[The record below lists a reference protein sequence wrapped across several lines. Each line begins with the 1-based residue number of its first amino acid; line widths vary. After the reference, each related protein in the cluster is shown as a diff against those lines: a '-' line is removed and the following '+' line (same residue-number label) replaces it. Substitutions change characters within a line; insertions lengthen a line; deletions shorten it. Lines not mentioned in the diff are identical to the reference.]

1 MTHNDERVRTL
12 IDEAKRLRYSRRQIM
27 RSGAALGL
35 STAGIHT
42 VLRGA
47 GHAAAAPRHTRY
59 IQDGGSLTILAGSYF
74 VPEAQDFFVQQVE
87 DWGSQN
93 NVEVTCD
100 FINWPDIQARISA
113 AVESGAGPDIV
124 ELREAWQYLYYEQMV
139 DLNDLAMAAGEAAG
153 GYYDWVTKT
162 ASVDGNYYSIPVGT
176 SASAF
181 AYRIGYFEEAGWAD
195 AANSFPATWEELF
208 TVGKALKEMGKPLGQ
223 ALGHSTG
230 DPPAFTYAYMWS
242 YGAMEVEED
251 GTTVAFNKPEFVEG
265 MNTFI
270 QAWTDAFDETG
281 LSWDDGV
288 NNRAFLSDQISGT
301 FNGSS
306 IYIAAQ
312 NAAAGTGTTDF
323 EVVVDPADITHGN
336 FPEGPAGRFNQL
348 NSMSYGLMSYSENQ
362 EAARA
367 LLEHWTSTEP
377 FTAWLEAQKGYI
389 IPPASS
395 YASNPVY
402 TSDPKL
408 APYLEVVNYG
418 RNKGYA
424 GPANQKA
431 AQAGAQYVVTDTFAK
446 AIQNNDAAGAIEEGA
461 SLLERIYGR

>member
-1 MTHNDERVRTL
+1 MTQHDDHVRNL
-12 IDEAKRLRYSRRQIM
+12 IDEANRLRYSRRQIM

-35 STAGIHT
+35 SAAGIQS
-42 VLRGA
+42 VLSARGLS
-47 GHAAAAPRHTRY
+47 AAPRATRY
-59 IQDGGSLTILAGSYF
+59 QQSGSLTILAGSYF

-93 NVEVTCD
+93 GVDVTCD

-124 ELREAWQYLYYEQMV
+124 EMREAWQYLYFEQMV
-139 DLNDLAMAAGEAAG
+139 DLNDLAMQVGEAAG
-153 GYYDWVTKT
+153 GYYDWVTNT
-162 ASVDGNYYSIPVGT
+162 ASVDGNFFSIPVGT

-181 AYRIGYFEEAGWAD
+181 AYRISYFEEAGIAD
-195 AANSFPATWEELF
+195 AANNFPKTWEELF
-208 TVGKALKEMGKPLGQ
+208 AVGKTLKEMGKPLGQ

-230 DPPAFTYAYMWS
+230 DPPSFAYPYMWA

-270 QAWTDAFDETG
+270 QAWQDAYDETG
-281 LSWDDGV
+281 LSWDDGA

-306 IYIAAQ
+306 VYIAAQ
-312 NAAAGTGTTDF
+312 NAAAGAELDLDY
-323 EVVVDPADITHGN
+323 EVVVDPADITHGG

-362 EAARA
+362 EAGRA
-367 LLEHWTSTEP
+367 LLEYWTGTEP

-389 IPPASS
+389 IQPAAS

-402 TSDPKL
+402 TTDPKL
-408 APYLEVVNYG
+408 APYLDVVNYG

-431 AQAGAQYVVTDTFAK
+431 AQAGAQYVVVDTFAK
-446 AIQNNDAAGAIEEGA
+446 AIQNNDAQGAIEEGA
-461 SLLERIYGR
+461 RLLERIYGR

>member
-1 MTHNDERVRTL
+1 MTQNDERIRRL
-12 IDEAKRLRYSRRQIM
+12 IDEANRLRYSRRQIF

-35 STAGIHT
+35 SSAGIAT
-42 VLRGA
+42 VLRTTGT
-47 GHAAAAPRHTRY
+47 AAAPRPTRY
-59 IQDGGSLTILAGSYF
+59 QLSGKLNILAGSYF
-74 VPEAQDFFVQQVE
+74 VPEAQDFFVKQVT

-93 NVEVTCD
+93 GVDVSCD

-124 ELREAWQYLYYEQMV
+124 EMREAWQYLYYEQMS
-139 DLNDLAMAAGEAAG
+139 DLNELDMKQGDAAG
-153 GYYDWVTKT
+153 GYYDWVKNT
-162 ASVDGNYYSIPVGT
+162 ATVDGNYFSIPVGT

-181 AYRIGYFEEAGWAD
+181 AYRISYFEQAGIAD
-195 AANSFPATWEELF
+195 AANNFPNTWEELF
-208 TVGKALKEMGKPLGQ
+208 AVGKTLKGMGKPLGQ

-230 DPPAFTYAYMWS
+230 DPPSFAYPYMWS

-251 GTTVAFNKPEFVEG
+251 GKTVAFNKDTFVEG

-270 QAWTDAFDETG
+270 QAWKDAYDETG

-306 IYIAAQ
+306 VYIAAQ
-312 NAAAGTGTTDF
+312 NAKAGASTTDY

-336 FPEGPAGRFNQL
+336 FPEGPAGRFNAL
-348 NSMSYGLMSYSENQ
+348 NSMSYALMKYSGNQ
-362 EAARA
+362 DAGKA
-367 LLEHWTSTEP
+367 LLDYWTSKDQ

-389 IPPASS
+389 IPPAQS
-395 YASNPVY
+395 YASNSVY
-402 TSDPKL
+402 TADPKL
-408 APYLEVVNYG
+408 KPYLDVVTYG
-418 RNKGYA
+418 RNKGFA

-431 AQAGAQYVVTDTFAK
+431 AQAGAQYIIVDTFAK
-446 AIQNNDAAGAIEEGA
+446 AIQNGDAKGAIEEGA
-461 SLLERIYGR
+461 KLLERVYSR

>member
-1 MTHNDERVRTL
+1 MTQNDERIRRL
-12 IDEAKRLRYSRRQIM
+12 IDEANRLRYSRRQIL

-35 STAGIHT
+35 SSAGIAT
-42 VLRGA
+42 VLRTTGT
-47 GHAAAAPRHTRY
+47 AAAPRPTRY
-59 IQDGGSLTILAGSYF
+59 QLSGKLNILAGSYF
-74 VPEAQDFFVQQVE
+74 VPEAQDFFVKQVT

-93 NVEVTCD
+93 GVDVSCD

-124 ELREAWQYLYYEQMV
+124 EMREAWQYLYYEQMS
-139 DLNDLAMAAGEAAG
+139 DLNELAMKQGDAAG
-153 GYYDWVTKT
+153 GYYDWVKNT
-162 ASVDGNYYSIPVGT
+162 ATVDGNYFSIPVGT

-181 AYRIGYFEEAGWAD
+181 AYRISYFEQAGVAD
-195 AANSFPATWEELF
+195 AANNFPNTWEELF
-208 TVGKALKEMGKPLGQ
+208 AVGKTLKGMGKPLGQ

-230 DPPAFTYAYMWS
+230 DPPSFAYPYMWS

-251 GTTVAFNKPEFVEG
+251 GKTVAFNKDTFVEG

-270 QAWTDAFDETG
+270 QAWKDAYDETG

-312 NAAAGTGTTDF
+312 NAKAGASTTDY

-336 FPEGPAGRFNQL
+336 FPEGPAGRFNAL
-348 NSMSYGLMSYSENQ
+348 NSMSYALMKYSGNQ
-362 EAARA
+362 DAGKA
-367 LLEHWTSTEP
+367 LLDYWTSKDQ

-389 IPPASS
+389 IPPAQS
-395 YASNPVY
+395 YASNSVY
-402 TSDPKL
+402 TADPKL
-408 APYLEVVNYG
+408 KPYLDVVTYG
-418 RNKGYA
+418 RNKGFA

-431 AQAGAQYVVTDTFAK
+431 AQAGAQYIIVDTFAK
-446 AIQNNDAAGAIEEGA
+446 AIQNGDAKGAIEEGA
-461 SLLERIYGR
+461 KLLERVYSR